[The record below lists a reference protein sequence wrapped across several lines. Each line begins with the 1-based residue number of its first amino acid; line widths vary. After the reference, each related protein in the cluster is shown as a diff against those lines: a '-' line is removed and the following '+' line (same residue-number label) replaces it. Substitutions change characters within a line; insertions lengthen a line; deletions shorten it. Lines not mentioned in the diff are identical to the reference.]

1 MSGDDRE
8 PIGRKG
14 KPAGR
19 KPARARPVRRS
30 RRDDDYEEY
39 EEEIDDEYEDDDDY
53 EEERESR
60 MSRKAP
66 PRKANKGGKKSAR
79 RRLFWLLVK
88 LFVVFLILL
97 GIYAVYLNKQIHDRI
112 DGGKVWQ
119 LPAAVYGRQVNL
131 EPDMQIS
138 KAEMVGLL
146 EGTQYREVT
155 RITRPG
161 EFTVHANYIDLLR
174 RPFDFP

>member
-1 MSGDDRE
+1 
-8 PIGRKG
+8 
-14 KPAGR
+14 
-19 KPARARPVRRS
+19 
-30 RRDDDYEEY
+30 
-39 EEEIDDEYEDDDDY
+39 
-53 EEERESR
+53 
-60 MSRKAP
+60 MSRKAA
-66 PRKANKGGKKSAR
+66 PRKAKKGGKGGKKSFK

-97 GIYAVYLNKQIHDRI
+97 GIYAVYLNREIHSRI

-131 EPDMQIS
+131 EPDMAIS

-161 EFTVHANYIDLLR
+161 EFTVHANYIDMLR
-174 RPFDFP
+174 RPFDFPEGKEGQVNARLMFDGNSLSEIKNLDNQRDFGLFRLDPRLITMLQE